1 MLNIS
6 DNRITDKVRLEDSES
21 CKHIIQIDAAR
32 TLARI
37 MLGAFAVLFVGLF
50 LPWTQNIR
58 ARGMVTSIDP
68 SQRPQQVNSIIAG
81 RIERWYVKEGDHV
94 QIGDTLAF
102 ISEVKD
108 AYFDPQLLQ
117 RAGEQLNAAQSSVG
131 SYDDKVRA
139 IEQQMAAQ
147 RNLQEARTAQAK
159 NRLEQAGFRVTTD
172 SADVEAAKLALS
184 VAEQQYKR
192 QKELFDKG
200 LKSLTELETR
210 DIALR
215 QAQARMVAADNRLAA
230 SRNERINARTELDA
244 LRSDLA
250 DKLSKAESD
259 RQSAIT
265 ARLDAEAKTA
275 KLRNDLANY
284 NIRRGMYHIL
294 APQSGYITRALRT
307 GIGETVKEGEEL
319 LTIVPDH
326 GDLAVEVY
334 VNPIDIPLIHSGE
347 KVRLFFDGW
356 PALVFSGWPGI
367 SFGTFGGIVVNYD
380 RVISPNGKFRL
391 LVAPDPDDHPWP
403 DAVQQ
408 GSGAVGMALL
418 NTVPVWYELW
428 RQINGFP
435 PDFYTPTQNSDEK
448 SDKK

>member
-1 MLNIS
+1 M
-6 DNRITDKVRLEDSES
+6 RLEDSES
-21 CKHIIQIDAAR
+21 CKHILQVDAAQ
-32 TLARI
+32 TLSRI
-37 MLGAFAVLFVGLF
+37 LLVAAAMLFVGLF

-68 SQRPQQVNSIIAG
+68 GQRPQKVNSVIAG
-81 RIERWYVKEGDHV
+81 RIEKWFVKEGDRV
-94 QIGDTLAF
+94 NVGDTLVF

-108 AYFDPQLLQ
+108 AYFDPQLVQ
-117 RAGEQLNAAQSSVG
+117 RAGEQLNAMQSSVE
-131 SYDDKVRA
+131 SYAEKVAA
-139 IEQQMAAQ
+139 IEQQMAAL
-147 RNLQEARTAQAK
+147 RMLQEARVSQAK
-159 NRLEQAGFRVTTD
+159 NRLEQAGFKVTTD
-172 SADVEAAKLALS
+172 SAEVEAAKLALS
-184 VAEQQYKR
+184 VAEQQFKR

-215 QAQARMVAADNRLAA
+215 QAQARMVAAENRLSA
-230 SRNERINARTELDA
+230 SRNDRINARTELDA

-250 DKLSKAESD
+250 DKLSKAESE

-265 ARLDAEAKTA
+265 ARLEAEGKTA
-275 KLRNDLANY
+275 KLKNELANY
-284 NIRRGMYHIL
+284 NIRKGLYHIL
-294 APQSGYITRALRT
+294 APQSGYVTRAVRT

-326 GDLAVEVY
+326 GELAVEVY

-347 KVRLFFDGW
+347 SVRLFFDGW

-367 SFGTFGGIVVNYD
+367 SFGTFGGVVVNYD
-380 RVISPNGKFRL
+380 RVISPNGKFRV
-391 LVAPDPDDHPWP
+391 LVAPSPHDEPWP
-403 DAVQQ
+403 ESIQQ

-428 RQINGFP
+428 RQVNGFP
-435 PDFYTPTQNSDEK
+435 PDFYTPASFSDSKDAEK
-448 SDKK
+448 